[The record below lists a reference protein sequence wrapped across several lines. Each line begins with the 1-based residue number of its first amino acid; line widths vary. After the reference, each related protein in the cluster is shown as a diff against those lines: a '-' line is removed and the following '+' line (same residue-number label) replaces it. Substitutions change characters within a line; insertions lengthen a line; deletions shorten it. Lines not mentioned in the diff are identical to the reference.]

1 MRAWFLIALLSW
13 SVPAWAGSGGVLK
26 GLVTSERLGLPA
38 SGVRV
43 IISGE
48 RVVGERTRVDSV
60 RTKSDGSFTFDQL
73 GPGLYTLSAEGD
85 GFGGV
90 TIEDVVVRDG
100 STCTEH
106 LVLPEPAPL
115 APFPT
120 S

>member
-1 MRAWFLIALLSW
+1 MRAWVLIALLTLSL
-13 SVPAWAGSGGVLK
+13 PAWAGSGGVLK

-43 IISGE
+43 T
-48 RVVGERTRVDSV
+48 VVGERTRVDTV
-60 RTKSDGSFTFDQL
+60 RTESDGSFAFEKL

-90 TIEDVVVRDG
+90 TIQDVVVRDG

-106 LVLPEPAPL
+106 LVLPELVPL
-115 APFPT
+115 VPPPST
-120 S
+120 